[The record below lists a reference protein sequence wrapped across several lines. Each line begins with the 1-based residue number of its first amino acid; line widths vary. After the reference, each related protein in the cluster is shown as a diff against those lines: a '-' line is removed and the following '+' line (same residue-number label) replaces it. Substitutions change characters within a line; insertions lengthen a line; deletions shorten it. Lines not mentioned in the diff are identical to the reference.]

1 MIPDSEARLNILVA
15 YPYATATILAELT
28 RYAADVR
35 WVLDCGAFTAWKSG
49 KTIALDDYC
58 RFIERL
64 PVRPWRYFALDVVG
78 DPEAS
83 MRNYETMRARG
94 FDPMPVFTRG
104 EALAALDTYYETSEV
119 VGVGGLVGT
128 PGNKGFVNGLMRHV
142 AGRRVHLLGF
152 ANDEYVRTYRPYMC
166 DSSTWISPLRFGLI
180 KLYQDGRPI
189 SVKKADFAKRP
200 SAEVLALIRE
210 FGIDP
215 RELGRAAQWV
225 NNGRGESALE
235 LLTFRTT
242 VRHQLETRR
251 MLGTH
256 LFMAVTT
263 FEQITPAH
271 DAFRFWRDR
280 RPDLFA

>member
-1 MIPDSEARLNILVA
+1 MIPDTEARLNILS
-15 YPYATATILAELT
+15 PTPTRRRPSSPNSPATPPTSG
-28 RYAADVR
+28 
-35 WVLDCGAFTAWKSG
+35 GARLRRLHAWKSG

-94 FDPMPVFTRG
+94 FNPMPVFTRARG
-104 EALAALDTYYETSEV
+104 PCGARHVLRDLRV

-152 ANDEYVRTYRPYMC
+152 ANDDYVRTYRPYMC

-180 KLYQDGRPI
+180 KLYRDGRPI
-189 SVKKADFAKRP
+189 NVTKADFAKRP

-210 FGIDP
+210 FGLDP
-215 RELGRAAQWV
+215 RELGRARS
-225 NNGRGESALE
+225 G
-235 LLTFRTT
+235 
-242 VRHQLETRR
+242 
-251 MLGTH
+251 
-256 LFMAVTT
+256 
-263 FEQITPAH
+263 
-271 DAFRFWRDR
+271 
-280 RPDLFA
+280 